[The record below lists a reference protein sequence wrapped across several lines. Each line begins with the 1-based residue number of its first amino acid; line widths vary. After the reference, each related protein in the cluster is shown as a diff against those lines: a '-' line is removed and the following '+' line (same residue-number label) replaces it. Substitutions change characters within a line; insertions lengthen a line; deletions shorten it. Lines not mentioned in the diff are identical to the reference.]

1 MAASQAVLKLHVKE
15 GVFVTAV
22 WEGAQPVGALKDF
35 FNRDV
40 VIEGVGVFRPSGS
53 LLRIDA
59 DAIAP
64 AQAQDE
70 FFRQL
75 PAAMGGQDYHAI
87 TRLRPGEK
95 SPFGRI
101 MGGIPAEESDEEF
114 AAAVE
119 AWS

>member
-1 MAASQAVLKLHVKE
+1 VDVKE

-22 WEGAQPVGALKDF
+22 WEGVQPVEALKDY

-40 VIEGVGVFRPSGS
+40 VIEGSGVFRASGS

-59 DAIAP
+59 DAIAF
-64 AQAQDE
+64 AGAQDE

-75 PAAMGGQDYHAI
+75 PAALAAPDYDALA
-87 TRLRPGEK
+87 RLRPGER
-95 SPFGRI
+95 SAFSRI
-101 MGGIPAEESDEEF
+101 LGSIPAEESDEEF

-119 AWS
+119 AFS